1 MADAK
6 TELKPTKDPR
16 IAWWTLAAL
25 LAIMVMFALV
35 IVPLMRPKQRDAK
48 VGRPAPDFSLEV
60 IHGGDAGNRIRLSTL
75 RGKAVLL
82 DFWASWCAPCR
93 EQMPIV
99 ERMTK
104 KFGEN
109 ELMVVGVD
117 TSDSR
122 ADATEFLKARPPG
135 YPSLFDEGGFVAK
148 AYDVTAIPVV
158 VVVDREGV
166 ISAVRRS
173 IVPEAELEQLI
184 RDALG
189 S

>member
-1 MADAK
+1 MAAE

-16 IAWWTLAAL
+16 LAWWTLAAL
-25 LAIMVMFALV
+25 LAITVMFAFV
-35 IVPLMRPKQRDAK
+35 IVPLMRPKRRDMN

-60 IHGGDAGNRIRLSTL
+60 IHGGDPGNRIRLSTL

-104 KFGEN
+104 KFGDRD
-109 ELMVVGVD
+109 LVVVGID

-122 ADATEFLKARPPG
+122 SDATEFLQARAPA

-148 AYDVTAIPVV
+148 AYEVTAIPVV

-173 IVPEAELEQLI
+173 IVPEPELEQLI